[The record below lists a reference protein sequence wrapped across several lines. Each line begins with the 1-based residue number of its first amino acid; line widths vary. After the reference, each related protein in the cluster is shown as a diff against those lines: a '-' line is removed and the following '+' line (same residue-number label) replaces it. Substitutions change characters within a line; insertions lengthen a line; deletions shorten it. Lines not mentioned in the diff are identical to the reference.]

1 MIKAIIFDLDDTLY
15 DYDSCNAIAE
25 KKLFQEI
32 SSDFGIPEE
41 KIPELYKSVK
51 NHVKRIIGNEVA
63 ASHNRLLYMQDIC
76 ERLEKNPLLYA
87 MKFYDVYWN
96 AMLDN
101 MKLFDYVEP
110 LIEKARK
117 RGIKIGILTDLTAHI
132 QYRKIIKLGLAE
144 KIDYLV
150 TSEEAGV
157 EKPSEKIFLKMI
169 EKMKIEPY
177 EALMIGD
184 SYEKDILGAKKVG
197 MEVLHYDRKTRII
210 EEVFNCNSLL

>member
-1 MIKAIIFDLDDTLY
+1 MIKAIIFDLDNTLY

-25 KKLFQEI
+25 KKLFKEI
-32 SSDFGIPEE
+32 SLDFEIPEE
-41 KIPELYKSVK
+41 KIPELYQCVK
-51 NHVKRIIGNEVA
+51 NHVKMAIGNEVA

-76 ERLEKNPLLYA
+76 EKLGRNPLLYA

-110 LIEKARK
+110 LIEEARK

-157 EKPSEKIFLKMI
+157 EKPSEKIFLKMLG
-169 EKMKIEPY
+169 KMRVEPY

-197 MEVLHYDRKTRII
+197 MEVLHYDRKTRMM
-210 EEVFNCNSLL
+210 EEVGRILG